1 MAGKD
6 NNKDKNDGLSCVV
19 GRSDQYPDEYQARVV
34 DAAGKVVVSSPV
46 VADHSLT
53 GAVGTVFRGAASL
66 LHSPGG
72 EILPAKFGTLT
83 GDAVMPAGSVAVGG
97 ATQKLDGFRVDF
109 DQNKCDVTG
118 PQGQQFSA
126 KISTPAPSGAPKL

>member
-6 NNKDKNDGLSCVV
+6 EGNKDGLSCVV
-19 GRSDQYPDEYQARVV
+19 DRSDKYPAEYRARVV
-34 DAAGKVVVSSPV
+34 DAVGKVLVSAPV

-53 GAVGTVFRGAASL
+53 GGVGTMFRGAVGL
-66 LHSPGG
+66 LRPSGD

-83 GDAVMPAGSVAVGG
+83 GDAEMPAGSVPVGA
-97 ATQKLDGFRVDF
+97 ATKKLGGFRVDF
-109 DQNKCDVTG
+109 EQNSCDVTG

-126 KISTPAPSGAPKL
+126 KISTPTPSAAPKP

>member
-6 NNKDKNDGLSCVV
+6 NGNEDGLSCVV
-19 GRSDQYPDEYQARVV
+19 DRSDKYPAEYQARVV
-34 DAAGKVVVSSPV
+34 DPAGKVVVSAPV

-53 GAVGTVFRGAASL
+53 GDVGAVFRGAVSL
-66 LHSPGG
+66 LRPSGD

-83 GDAVMPAGSVAVGG
+83 GDAVMPAGSVPVGG
-97 ATQKLDGFRVDF
+97 ATKRLDGFNVDF

-126 KISTPAPSGAPKL
+126 KISTPTPSAAPKP